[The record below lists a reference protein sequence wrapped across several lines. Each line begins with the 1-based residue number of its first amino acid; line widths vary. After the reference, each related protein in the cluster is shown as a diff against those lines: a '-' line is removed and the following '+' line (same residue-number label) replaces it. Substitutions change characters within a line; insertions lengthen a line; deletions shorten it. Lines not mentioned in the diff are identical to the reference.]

1 MKFYKMKFKWEL
13 NKLKKTT
20 RIYFNKKK
28 TKKNPD
34 LSKAWE
40 AICPTDNVG
49 RKSKSNPHS

>member
-1 MKFYKMKFKWEL
+1 MRTKQA
-13 NKLKKTT
+13 KKNHQDL
-20 RIYFNKKK
+20 FKKK
-28 TKKNPD
+28 KNEKNPD